1 MRKIIV
7 CLLLFTCFQTFGQ
20 SKYQQD
26 FVEFWTDFKN
36 NYAYFDT
43 QAIDWSKV
51 KKIYLPK
58 VAKVK
63 NKWEFIRLLE
73 IVINELHNGHI
84 SLNTNLPS
92 SNRII
97 PSGQD
102 LYIQR
107 LNNKVPAFIIKDV
120 RPGSKAVLAGLKAGM
135 QVVKFNNKP
144 IEKSLRTFLPQSAKK
159 NSPAMY
165 AYAVNML
172 FAGTHNQPRQ
182 ITVLANS
189 KEINYFP
196 DKLKALKP
204 SDNLLSFE
212 KLPGNIGYI
221 KVHNSL
227 GNLGVIHQFDQA
239 LDALMDT
246 KSLILDLTDTPGGG
260 NTTIARAIMGR
271 FITKE
276 MPYQKH
282 AYPLNS
288 DSYGIKRSWLELV
301 TPRKI
306 AYTKPLIVTV
316 SHWTGSMGEGLAI
329 GFDGMKRATIV
340 GTKMAGLLGEIHSYK
355 LKETNIGFQIPDI
368 KLLHIDGTPREKY
381 LPKVLTQHLQETL
394 QKAKILAEKAK

>member
-221 KVHNSL
+221 KVH
-227 GNLGVIHQFDQA
+227 
-239 LDALMDT
+239 T
-246 KSLILDLTDTPGGG
+246 
-260 NTTIARAIMGR
+260 
-271 FITKE
+271 
-276 MPYQKH
+276 
-282 AYPLNS
+282 
-288 DSYGIKRSWLELV
+288 
-301 TPRKI
+301 
-306 AYTKPLIVTV
+306 
-316 SHWTGSMGEGLAI
+316 
-329 GFDGMKRATIV
+329 
-340 GTKMAGLLGEIHSYK
+340 
-355 LKETNIGFQIPDI
+355 
-368 KLLHIDGTPREKY
+368 
-381 LPKVLTQHLQETL
+381 
-394 QKAKILAEKAK
+394 